1 MTRRRHL
8 MNTTRPSESMQLDD
22 IVELENDSYLL
33 HDGMPASSR
42 SAACTKTDSDD
53 GDDVYR

>member
-1 MTRRRHL
+1 

-22 IVELENDSYLL
+22 IVELGNDSYLL

-42 SAACTKTDSDD
+42 RAASTKTDSD
-53 GDDVYR
+53 GGDVYKG